1 MPAAVRLAL
10 NQLQRDRILV
20 PVWILGIALLGF
32 ATASAVSSEFG
43 EVGERQAIVAVAA
56 ANPAFLFLRGVP
68 DGFGIGAVVFF
79 QGFAFTA
86 LLAGLMSTLLVVR
99 HTRTDEELGRA
110 ELIGSTPLRRTAPL
124 AATLLVGGAANLVL
138 AGCVA
143 VGYIAAGLPAAGS
156 VTAGLAVAAV
166 GLFFVPVAAVVAQ
179 LMPSGHSA
187 NGAAASLVGAAYLL
201 RGVGDAI
208 GTPNADLT
216 QVMSSWVSLLSPI
229 GWGQRSRPFSAAD
242 TMPLLVLAVAAATVA
257 AVVLITRNRRD
268 LGASLLPER
277 VGRSH
282 GRLRSFV
289 GLAWVLQRPILIGWC
304 VGAAV
309 MGGLAGGLGPV
320 IADAVAGNTSLKELI
335 GRLVPGSSADIVDVF
350 TAALIGIAGVLAA
363 AAGIQG
369 VLRLRAEETE
379 GRAELLLTVPK
390 SRTNWL
396 VANLMLAIASA
407 TVVAGV
413 AGAAAAVG
421 IFLTG
426 TAGTP
431 AIQLIAASLAHVPAA
446 AIFIAAPAVIFAA
459 IPRLSVPIGWGL
471 LAGGLVLGQF
481 GELLGLPEWLQAVS
495 PFHHSPAMP
504 VESFDPG
511 SALVMGIVAL
521 GGGAIAAYLI
531 QHRDL
536 TG

>member
-1 MPAAVRLAL
+1 
-10 NQLQRDRILV
+10 
-20 PVWILGIALLGF
+20 
-32 ATASAVSSEFG
+32 
-43 EVGERQAIVAVAA
+43 
-56 ANPAFLFLRGVP
+56 
-68 DGFGIGAVVFF
+68 
-79 QGFAFTA
+79 
-86 LLAGLMSTLLVVR
+86 
-99 HTRTDEELGRA
+99 
-110 ELIGSTPLRRTAPL
+110 
-124 AATLLVGGAANLVL
+124 
-138 AGCVA
+138 
-143 VGYIAAGLPAAGS
+143 
-156 VTAGLAVAAV
+156 
-166 GLFFVPVAAVVAQ
+166 
-179 LMPSGHSA
+179 
-187 NGAAASLVGAAYLL
+187 
-201 RGVGDAI
+201 
-208 GTPNADLT
+208 
-216 QVMSSWVSLLSPI
+216 
-229 GWGQRSRPFSAAD
+229 
-242 TMPLLVLAVAAATVA
+242 MPLLVLVVAAAAVA

-390 SRTNWL
+390 SRANWL

-481 GELLGLPEWLQAVS
+481 GELLGLPEWLQAAS